1 MHKFFKFCANLTNYR
16 NVIKFNSPK
25 PLAHLSAR
33 CCSSVPP
40 NPKGKTASSL
50 RILLTNLNSSSVC
63 TSDNLKTVT
72 NFDDVI
78 TNRRLQASQSILVQ
92 VNSEKSFGE
101 LHTYC
106 SQFGEIVGA
115 HHYTQDDMHYILLE
129 YSSNEAA
136 DDAIRSSTF
145 NEATSGIVVHSP
157 FLWFRAGPRPPKTG
171 VVVENPNTTSTLKV
185 VDGNRAS
192 DDIEVSDWLQAAE
205 SVSDQMQIL
214 HRATC
219 LNDIGT
225 RLRFLAARQV
235 EQSLRGMFPNA
246 QACPFGSSVNGF
258 GRLGCDLDL
267 ILRLTPFEEKV
278 HVNCDGPWH

>member
-1 MHKFFKFCANLTNYR
+1 MHKIFKFCANLTNYQ
-16 NVIKFNSPK
+16 NVIKFSSPK
-25 PLAHLSAR
+25 PLAHLSVR

-40 NPKGKTASSL
+40 IHEGKALPKPVSSAY
-50 RILLTNLNSSSVC
+50 LLTHLNSSATC
-63 TSDNLKTVT
+63 TPDHLKSAT

-78 TNRRLQASQSILVQ
+78 KNRRQQASQSILVQ

-115 HHYTQDDMHYILLE
+115 HHYAQDDMHYILLE
-129 YSSNEAA
+129 FSSNDAA

-157 FLWFRAGPRPPKTG
+157 FLWFRAGPRPKTG
-171 VVVENPNTTSTLKV
+171 VALENPNTTATLKV

-192 DDIEVSDWLQAAE
+192 DDTEVNEWLQAAE
-205 SVSDQMQIL
+205 SVADQMQIL

-267 ILRLTPFEEKV
+267 ILRLTTFEDKV
-278 HVNCDGPWH
+278 HMK

>member
-1 MHKFFKFCANLTNYR
+1 M
-16 NVIKFNSPK
+16 
-25 PLAHLSAR
+25 
-33 CCSSVPP
+33 
-40 NPKGKTASSL
+40 
-50 RILLTNLNSSSVC
+50 LLTHLNSSSAC
-63 TSDNLKTVT
+63 TSDLKAAT

-78 TNRRLQASQSILVQ
+78 KNRRQQASQSILVQ
-92 VNSEKSFGE
+92 VNSENSFGE

-129 YSSNEAA
+129 YSSKDAS

-157 FLWFRAGPRPPKTG
+157 FLWFRAGPRPKTG
-171 VVVENPNTTSTLKV
+171 EFVERSNTTAALKV

-192 DDIEVSDWLQAAE
+192 DDTEVSEWLQAAE
-205 SVSDQMQIL
+205 SVADQMQIL

-235 EQSLRGMFPNA
+235 EQSLKGMFPNA

-267 ILRLTPFEEKV
+267 ILRLTTFEDKV
-278 HVNCDGPWH
+278 HVNCDGPLL